1 MRMMIPNDWEDRHVL
16 WVQASDL
23 LACEEDPWI
32 PSAILDLS
40 WAERSILV
48 IEKEVAEVLRPF
60 QKKPPIERTSQAM
73 DGLEKSSAFY
83 ECRALSKLWIMGLY
97 EVCRVMIRDV
107 ELPAAKP
114 LELLFDELDAVRMP
128 FAKHEVRK
136 IPLGKH
142 EGGKRV
148 LPHFPD
154 LCIPLWGC
162 ELGWMVK
169 DYKHD
174 CVSPDA
180 PAGTYANFYVSRR
193 GFADE
198 FLRISAPQV

>member
-1 MRMMIPNDWEDRHVL
+1 MMIPNDWDGRHAL
-16 WVQASDL
+16 WRKASGL
-23 LACEEDPWI
+23 LVSEEDPWI

-73 DGLEKSSAFY
+73 GDLEKSPAFC
-83 ECRALSKLWIMGLY
+83 ECRALSKLWIMALY

-107 ELPAAKP
+107 KLPAAKP
-114 LELLFDELDAVRMP
+114 LEILFDELDAVRMP

-154 LCIPLWGC
+154 LCIPLWGY

-169 DYKHD
+169 DYKYD
-174 CVSPDA
+174 GISPDA
-180 PAGTYANFYVSRR
+180 PAGTFANFYVSRR
-193 GFADE
+193 SFADR
-198 FLRISAPQV
+198 FLRKSALQM

>member
-1 MRMMIPNDWEDRHVL
+1 MMIPNDWEDRHAL

-73 DGLEKSSAFY
+73 GDLEKSSAFS

-97 EVCRVMIRDV
+97 EVCRVMLKDV
-107 ELPAAKP
+107 KLRAADP
-114 LELLFDELDAVRMP
+114 LKSLFDELAAVRMP

-136 IPLGKH
+136 ILKCKH
-142 EGGKRV
+142 EDGKRA
-148 LPHFPD
+148 LPHFPEP
-154 LCIPLWGC
+154 CIPLWGY

-169 DYKHD
+169 DYNYD
-174 CVSPDA
+174 DISPDA

-193 GFADE
+193 CFSNK
-198 FLRISAPQV
+198 FLHSLLIIE